1 MAALACGRP
10 RVPDGQTPGAGMS
23 QDFTLLR
30 LAGPAHN
37 LIWGEQLATWI
48 DLATSSKYESVEDH
62 EQHVSWKRAIGA
74 QLARRP

>member
-1 MAALACGRP
+1 MKNKYKYRTVDSSRVGAWQLWLVGGP

-37 LIWGEQLATWI
+37 LIWGEQLAT
-48 DLATSSKYESVEDH
+48 
-62 EQHVSWKRAIGA
+62 
-74 QLARRP
+74 